1 MEQMC
6 SFLVMLGILSIAG
19 SVNLLVV
26 RLFYNQYGEEGSSR
40 VVDCLLKLILVY
52 LLIPGFGV
60 IFLFRCVGRI
70 RTAPMW
76 GEDLH
81 EYKFVDAWLLD
92 DMVKGSQELQTLI
105 VALVILWGIGFLC
118 SMGCKFIYTYW
129 KLGEIHK
136 ASIRSKDP
144 GLEAVKERMMLE
156 LSVRREIAIYV
167 NHHIGSPFIAGL
179 RNVRIYLPQ
188 IPESQEAQ
196 ELIIR
201 HELVHYKRKDILFKN
216 MLLLLQAVHWFN
228 PFMGVF
234 KGYFTEINELAC
246 DEAVLEGKDREQR
259 YEYGRLIVQ
268 MLQQQS
274 RLYSIVFLAD
284 YDMKCMERRL
294 RQVMTCKKKVYRGFT
309 VGAALLCA
317 VSCPLTAFAVTR
329 GAVSAED
336 YVFKKV
342 EEANTV
348 YEEMLPFHDN
358 PEIVSVMDP
367 ASIIPTAVK
376 IGQRGSNSV
385 DCTVSRGKAVVA
397 GEAYLTE
404 GTKVQFIVASVD
416 SSKQFKAGIK
426 NSQDKVTSVT
436 SSNGTVSHTFTIRT
450 SGNYSFVIEGVSSG
464 EYRVTGSIY
473 IP

>member
-19 SVNLLVV
+19 SVNILAV
-26 RLFYNQYGEEGSSR
+26 RLFHNQCGKDGSSR
-40 VVDCLLKLILVY
+40 VMDFLLKMILIY

-60 IFLFRCVGRI
+60 VFLFRCVGRI
-70 RTAPMW
+70 KTAPLW

-81 EYKFVDAWLLD
+81 EYRFVDAWLID
-92 DMVKGSQELQTLI
+92 DMVKGSRELQMLI
-105 VALVILWGIGFLC
+105 VTLVILWGIGFLC
-118 SMGCKFIYTYW
+118 SMGYKLIYTYW
-129 KLGEIHK
+129 KLGQIHK
-136 ASIRSKDP
+136 ASICIADSR
-144 GLEAVKERMMLE
+144 LEAVKRRMMLE
-156 LSVRREIAIYV
+156 LSVRREIAIYI

-179 RNVRIYLPQ
+179 RNVRIYLPR
-188 IPESQEAQ
+188 IPESREAQ

-216 MLLLLQAVHWFN
+216 LLLLLQAVHWFN

-234 KGYFTEINELAC
+234 RGYFTEINELAC
-246 DEAVLEGKDREQR
+246 DETVLEGKDRAQR
-259 YEYGRLIVQ
+259 YEYGRLIIE

-274 RLYSIVFLAD
+274 RLYNIVFLAD
-284 YDMKCMERRL
+284 YDMKHMERRL
-294 RQVMTCKKKVYRGFT
+294 RQIMTCKKKAYRGFT

-336 YVFKKV
+336 YVFKRV

-358 PEIVSVMDP
+358 PEIVYIIDP
-367 ASIIPTAVK
+367 ASILPTAVK

-385 DCTVSRGKAVVA
+385 DCTVSRGKAVVV
-397 GEAYLTE
+397 GETYLTK
-404 GTKVQFIVASVD
+404 GTKVQFVVASID
-416 SSKQFKAGIK
+416 SSKQFKAGIR
-426 NSQDKVTSVT
+426 NSQDQVTSVT
-436 SSNGTVSHTFTIRT
+436 SSNGAVVHTFTIGA
-450 SGNYSFVIEGVSSG
+450 SGDYSFVIEGVSSG
-464 EYRVTGSIY
+464 EYRVTGSIN
-473 IP
+473 IS